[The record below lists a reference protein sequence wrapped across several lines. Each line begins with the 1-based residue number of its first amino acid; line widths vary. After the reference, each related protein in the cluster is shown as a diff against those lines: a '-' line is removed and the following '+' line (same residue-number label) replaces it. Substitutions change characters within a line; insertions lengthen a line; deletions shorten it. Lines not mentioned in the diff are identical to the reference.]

1 MDMNLGKLQEMVRER
16 DAWYAAAH
24 GLTKSWPQLG
34 YKQPPLWGFS
44 GGSAVKNSPAIQA
57 TRVESVGQ
65 MIPWRRKW
73 QLTPAFLP
81 EKSHGQRS
89 LVGYS
94 PWGCERVGHDLVT
107 KQQQQV
113 LLNTLYHLTY
123 NTFLFMLINELN
135 KIYLCLLREM
145 G

>member
-1 MDMNLGKLQEMVRER
+1 MDMNLGKLQEMARER
-16 DAWYAAAH
+16 DAWYAAVH
-24 GLTKSWPQLG
+24 GLERVGHNWDT
-34 YKQPPLWGFS
+34 KQPPLWGFS

-65 MIPWRRKW
+65 KIPWRRKW

-81 EKSHGQRS
+81 ENSHGQRS
-89 LVGYS
+89 LAGYR
-94 PWGCERVGHDLVT
+94 PWGCKRVGHDLAT

-113 LLNTLYHLTY
+113 LLNILNHLTY